1 MLVQAEWNV
10 SGTGVDIAAA
20 NSNLLFIWCDYFIDR
35 RSGDQLCGISV
46 TAGLLPVK
54 S

>member
-1 MLVQAEWNV
+1 MLIQAEWNV

-20 NSNLLFIWCDYFIDR
+20 NGNVLLIWCDDFVDR

-46 TAGLLPVK
+46 MAELLPVK
-54 S
+54 P